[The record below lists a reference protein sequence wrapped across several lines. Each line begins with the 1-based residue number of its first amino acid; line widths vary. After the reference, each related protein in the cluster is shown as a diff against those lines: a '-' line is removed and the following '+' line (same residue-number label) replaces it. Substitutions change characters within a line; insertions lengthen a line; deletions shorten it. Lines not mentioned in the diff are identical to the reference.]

1 MDKVEY
7 KPGEHIT
14 TKDGKLVIANDKK
27 RLIKLAE
34 KELKE
39 WIEVYEK
46 AKQEVS
52 KWIKFMEKLKEKK

>member
-1 MDKVEY
+1 M
-7 KPGEHIT
+7 
-14 TKDGKLVIANDKK
+14 VIANDKK

-39 WIEVYEK
+39 WIEACEK